1 MRTVTITLVIA
12 FVLLLAQ
19 QLTAG
24 PHGHDRKERGP
35 SQAVV
40 AGDVGCFPDGGLNAV
55 ALRINALLGVI
66 GSAALFPGEGLSLG
80 KAFDLSEDCSDLIA
94 LIAEKV
100 PDRICEI
107 GNTRN
112 VGIGEFSFVCTGR
125 ADAVISAVGKMAN
138 AVTRLG
144 QP

>member
-1 MRTVTITLVIA
+1 M
-12 FVLLLAQ
+12 
-19 QLTAG
+19 
-24 PHGHDRKERGP
+24 
-35 SQAVV
+35 
-40 AGDVGCFPDGGLNAV
+40 

-66 GSAALFPGEGLSLG
+66 GSAALFPSEGLSPG
-80 KAFDLSEDCSDLIA
+80 KAFDLSGDCSDLIP

-112 VGIGEFSFVCTGR
+112 VGIEEFSFVCTGR
-125 ADAVISAVGKMAN
+125 ADAVISAVGKMAK
-138 AVTRLG
+138 AVSRLG